1 MSCLPIDTSYA
12 QACGGDIPSSVWKE
26 KELEIRLWASLRG
39 QTLARTISGV
49 MQFEKA
55 ALLFAKQEWNF
66 AEQQTKQQTNLDF
79 DGAD

>member
-1 MSCLPIDTSYA
+1 
-12 QACGGDIPSSVWKE
+12 
-26 KELEIRLWASLRG
+26 LWASLRG

-66 AEQQTKQQTNLDF
+66 EEHKPTQTELDF
-79 DGAD
+79 DGTD